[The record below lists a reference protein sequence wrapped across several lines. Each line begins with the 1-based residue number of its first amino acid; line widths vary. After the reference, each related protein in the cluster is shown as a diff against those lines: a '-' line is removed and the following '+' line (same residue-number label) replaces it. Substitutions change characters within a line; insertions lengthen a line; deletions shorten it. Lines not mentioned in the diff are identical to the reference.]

1 MERVQIEDEAVCPQ
15 AIVEGADIHARLDG
29 KHIRIYDAFMIKESI
44 KEIPGRFYDADDKA
58 WVVPLSSENVS
69 LLGLLGVA
77 LDDSLCPCL
86 QGRGKKLWVV
96 RIHHP
101 EGSK

>member
-1 MERVQIEDEAVCPQ
+1 MN
-15 AIVEGADIHARLDG
+15 ARLDG

-77 LDDSLCPCL
+77 LDDSLLP
-86 QGRGKKLWVV
+86 
-96 RIHHP
+96 
-101 EGSK
+101 

>member
-1 MERVQIEDEAVCPQ
+1 MN
-15 AIVEGADIHARLDG
+15 ARLDG

-58 WVVPLSSENVS
+58 WVVPFSSENVS

-77 LDDSLCPCL
+77 LDDAEEKIVTVAEGFTLKTGAFLAVKFTNSNSVSMP
-86 QGRGKKLWVV
+86 
-96 RIHHP
+96 RIIWCDDTAD
-101 EGSK
+101 